1 MATVQ
6 QVATAALRKILVQ
19 ASEAELEPDEYQDFI
34 FAMNNFMAALDADGI
49 SLGYTAVENLGDLVT
64 VPSGALRGLIDNMAV
79 ESAPD
84 YDGVVTPALAVAAAE
99 GIKTMRLIGS
109 TVPTSYYPDTLPRG
123 SGNDGGN
130 WMYDRFYHSSEADI
144 LAETN
149 GAIALEDNTE

>member
-34 FAMNNFMAALDADGI
+34 FAMNNFMAALDVDGI
-49 SLGYTAVENLGDLVT
+49 SLGYTAVENLGDIVT
-64 VPSGALRGLIDNMAV
+64 IPSGALRGLIDNMAV

-123 SGNDGGN
+123 SGNDN
-130 WMYDRFYHSSEADI
+130 STWMYDRFYHSSEADI